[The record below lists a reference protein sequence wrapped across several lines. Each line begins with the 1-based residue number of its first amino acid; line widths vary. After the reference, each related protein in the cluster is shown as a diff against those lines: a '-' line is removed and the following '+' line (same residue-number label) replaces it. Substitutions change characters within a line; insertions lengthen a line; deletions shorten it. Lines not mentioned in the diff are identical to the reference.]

1 MHPDD
6 YQRLRDLA
14 RRHALQLRQEAIR
27 DAQAALARGFLRVV
41 RRVFHPARAGAAQ
54 PHSFTPELKTPCP
67 PSF

>member
-1 MHPDD
+1 
-6 YQRLRDLA
+6 
-14 RRHALQLRQEAIR
+14 
-27 DAQAALARGFLRVV
+27 VV